1 MRVGAIESPM
11 FVFTIIGLLKK
22 TFASIEVMVH
32 QIFHVW
38 VSSQNFLNCRC
49 LKWIFTKN
57 LKNHFMTCSLWL
69 QQVLELLMNRM
80 FRAGHTDIVL
90 TYTFS
95 SREEK
100 CVRIV
105 KIIETQRN

>member
-1 MRVGAIESPM
+1 MNDP
-11 FVFTIIGLLKK
+11 
-22 TFASIEVMVH
+22 
-32 QIFHVW
+32 
-38 VSSQNFLNCRC
+38 
-49 LKWIFTKN
+49 
-57 LKNHFMTCSLWL
+57 LWL
-69 QQVLELLMNRM
+69 QQVLELLMNHM

-90 TYTFS
+90 TYTFA